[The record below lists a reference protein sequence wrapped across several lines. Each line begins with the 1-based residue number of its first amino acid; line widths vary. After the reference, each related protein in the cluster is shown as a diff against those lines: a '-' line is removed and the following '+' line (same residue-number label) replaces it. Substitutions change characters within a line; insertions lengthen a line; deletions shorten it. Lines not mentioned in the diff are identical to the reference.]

1 MFNANR
7 PDTYNTP
14 RGAWQVIDAIANSCS
29 RAERNGSSWKCNCPI
44 CGRHSLSITYGHR
57 VPILIHCWH
66 CESNGINDGH
76 SEHRALF
83 VEKGL
88 LEPDERTIKLDQE
101 AYAKFT
107 AKRRAKAKEIW
118 NGRLLRPIN
127 LEDPAGEYL
136 RLRGLASFTNHTAL
150 RTPGG
155 AVFLA
160 RVFHVEYGISA
171 IQWTWPE
178 IGYDENRGDYLTGKA
193 EKRETEGVLKGGAVW
208 INAPQAD
215 EPVVIAE
222 GLETLLSAMK
232 LLNLKCGAAVLGPNL
247 KGLVLPQNVRRVL
260 IAADNDETG
269 RGAAECAAKVWR
281 ERGLRVRISYP
292 EIVGKDFNDVL
303 MGRMG

>member
-1 MFNANR
+1 MTDINRQRSPFNTTR
-7 PDTYNTP
+7 P
-14 RGAWQVIDAIANSCS
+14 AWQVIDAIANSCS
-29 RAERNGSSWKCNCPI
+29 RAERNGSNWKCNCPI

-88 LEPDERTIKLDQE
+88 LEPDERIIKLDKE
-101 AYAKFT
+101 AYEKFN

-127 LEDPAGEYL
+127 SEDAAGEYM
-136 RLRGLASFTNHTAL
+136 RLRGLASFTNHPAL

-155 AVFLA
+155 LMFLA
-160 RVFHVEYGISA
+160 RVWHVEYGISA
-171 IQWTWPE
+171 IQWTYPE
-178 IGYDENRGDYLTGKA
+178 IGMHFRLTGKA

-215 EPVVIAE
+215 EPVVVAE
-222 GLETLLSAMK
+222 GLETLLSALK
-232 LLNLKCGAAVLGPNL
+232 LMNLKCGAAVLGPNL
-247 KGLVLPQNVRRVL
+247 KGLVLPRNVRHVL

-269 RGAAECAAKVWR
+269 RGAAECAAKLWR
-281 ERGLRVRISYP
+281 ERGLRVRISVP
-292 EIVGKDFNDVL
+292 DKEGQDFNDVL
-303 MGRMG
+303 LGKGVKQ